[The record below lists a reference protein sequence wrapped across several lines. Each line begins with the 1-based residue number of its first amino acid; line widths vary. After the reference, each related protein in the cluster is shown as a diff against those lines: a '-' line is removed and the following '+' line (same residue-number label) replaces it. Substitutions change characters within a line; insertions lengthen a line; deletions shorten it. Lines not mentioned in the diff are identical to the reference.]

1 VRQEIAYEFCND
13 GSTDYVGA
21 ATVDVTP
28 YPVHV
33 VSGAH
38 IDIVANID
46 LIKTIEAGSQ
56 IDLKLT
62 KVGAIDIPI
71 PCLDVSKN

>member
-1 VRQEIAYEFCND
+1 MKQDIVYEFCND
-13 GSTDYVGA
+13 GSSDYVGA

-33 VSGAH
+33 ADGAH
-38 IDIVANID
+38 IEITANID

-56 IDLKLT
+56 IELKL
-62 KVGAIDIPI
+62 KKIGAIDIPI
-71 PCLDVSKN
+71 PCLDVS